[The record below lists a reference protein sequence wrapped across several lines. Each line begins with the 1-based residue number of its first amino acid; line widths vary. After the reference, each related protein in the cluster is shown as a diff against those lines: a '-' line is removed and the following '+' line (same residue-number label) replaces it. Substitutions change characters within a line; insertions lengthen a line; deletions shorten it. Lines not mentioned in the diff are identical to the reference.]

1 VDDRAVL
8 NVYPGADPNRAHVPT
23 HDAAEPDTA
32 LCDDF
37 RVAHHGSIWCNPG
50 VIRNRRSNA
59 ADSIPTEEIMLA
71 SSRDFRGSRM
81 KISRGMVRESVAAES
96 YCCSNRK
103 QTAFAY
109 PEWTTMGVG

>member
-1 VDDRAVL
+1 MRA
-8 NVYPGADPNRAHVPT
+8 
-23 HDAAEPDTA
+23 
-32 LCDDF
+32 
-37 RVAHHGSIWCNPG
+37 
-50 VIRNRRSNA
+50 
-59 ADSIPTEEIMLA
+59 
-71 SSRDFRGSRM
+71 RDFRGSRM